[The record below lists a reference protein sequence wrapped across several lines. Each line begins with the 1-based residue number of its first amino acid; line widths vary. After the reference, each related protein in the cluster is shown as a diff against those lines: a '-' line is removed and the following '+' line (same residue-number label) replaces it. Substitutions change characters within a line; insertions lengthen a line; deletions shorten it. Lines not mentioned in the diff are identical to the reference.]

1 MSLPTDSV
9 VLCRTHAFGSAHG
22 PRAARFVDLEQ
33 AHGTLSFGEPAPGCS
48 TCRRRWEG
56 REGGLGRNKIKC
68 KESVRGQLGQRL
80 ARSYSIVARSSVY
93 AIRHGRLVVITVIK
107 KTSGLM
113 VLCLAAREV
122 RHGHTRSFRNGR
134 VLPPCLGASIFKNLD
149 FENLVGSSSFC
160 PVSCASFR

>member
-1 MSLPTDSV
+1 MLLCVSGARDASVRPMMCSWQQAAGSSCGDWPWPVVSLPTDSV

-80 ARSYSIVARSSVY
+80 ARSYSIVAQSSVC
-93 AIRHGRLVVITVIK
+93 AIRHGRLVVITVVK
-107 KTSGLM
+107 K
-113 VLCLAAREV
+113 
-122 RHGHTRSFRNGR
+122 
-134 VLPPCLGASIFKNLD
+134 
-149 FENLVGSSSFC
+149 LVATGFC
-160 PVSCASFR
+160 A